1 MLRKAGAVEKSAAL
15 IFFLDA
21 KIAGYFMEGDSSI
34 GRALLESRGYGSES
48 RDLSFLF
55 LDAKN
60 SAAFMRK
67 VVLICLTF

>member
-1 MLRKAGAVEKSAAL
+1 MEKSAAL
-15 IFFLDA
+15 IFLDA
-21 KIAGYFMEGDSSI
+21 KIAGCFMEGDSSI
-34 GRALLESRGYGSES
+34 GRALPESRGCGSES
-48 RDLSFLF
+48 RALSFLF

>member
-1 MLRKAGAVEKSAAL
+1 MEKSAAL
-15 IFFLDA
+15 SFYA
-21 KIAGYFMEGDSSI
+21 KITGCFMEGDSSI

-55 LDAKN
+55 LDAKK

>member
-1 MLRKAGAVEKSAAL
+1 MEKSAAL
-15 IFFLDA
+15 TFFDA
-21 KIAGYFMEGDSSI
+21 KITGCFMEGDSSI

-67 VVLICLTF
+67 VALICLTF

>member
-1 MLRKAGAVEKSAAL
+1 MEKSAAL
-15 IFFLDA
+15 TFLDA
-21 KIAGYFMEGDSSI
+21 KITGCFMEGDSSI

>member
-1 MLRKAGAVEKSAAL
+1 MEKSAAL
-15 IFFLDA
+15 TFLDA
-21 KIAGYFMEGDSSI
+21 KIAGCFMEGDSSI
-34 GRALLESRGYGSES
+34 GRALLGSRGYGSES
-48 RDLSFLF
+48 RNLSFLF